1 MLEGYLF
8 NFHCDTQLSDYIVVV
23 TIAEYLRFSDGRRA
37 GLMCRWTCLC
47 HVVDV

>member
-37 GLMCRWTCLC
+37 GLMVSLDMLMSRG
-47 HVVDV
+47 